1 MRDVREGEPIQR
13 AWHVHIGEQQLHIG
27 SSLKDR
33 QRLVGARTLDDGEA
47 RLWRIKAASVQMFF
61 LSSTR
66 RITGGLSMAA
76 P

>member
-47 RLWRIKAASVQMFF
+47 RL
-61 LSSTR
+61 
-66 RITGGLSMAA
+66 
-76 P
+76 